1 MRDVVTKYLRL
12 SLAGC
17 KPYKRLVRCINMYR
31 PEQTGRP
38 FGNDIVKPIFMNP
51 HHYVLIKISQKFVP
65 GCPVENKPAL
75 VQVMAWRQPDDEPLL
90 EPILMADWSI
100 YIYICVVR
108 PRFENI
114 YLYCISLNIYI
125 YLYLYVAIDLSLRCI
140 HLELELEIDWK
151 LRVVY
156 FANFYSFSLG
166 KYCFMSLI
174 VTRLHFKKLLNMS
187 ILLSFLP
194 VNSPYYL
201 HGRQYPQYC
210 LPILLSAV

>member
-75 VQVMAWRQPDDEPLL
+75 VQVIAWRQPGDEPLP

-100 YIYICVVR
+100 YIYMCR
-108 PRFENI
+108 P
-114 YLYCISLNIYI
+114 
-125 YLYLYVAIDLSLRCI
+125 A
-140 HLELELEIDWK
+140 
-151 LRVVY
+151 
-156 FANFYSFSLG
+156 
-166 KYCFMSLI
+166 
-174 VTRLHFKKLLNMS
+174 
-187 ILLSFLP
+187 
-194 VNSPYYL
+194 
-201 HGRQYPQYC
+201 
-210 LPILLSAV
+210 